1 MYSLD
6 TNVVLEL
13 RKAKSGKFDAKAI
26 AWAGGVSASSL
37 FVSVVTILEL
47 ETGILLIERRHPS
60 QGRVLRSWLEGHVL
74 PPFAGRIFS
83 VGVPVAQ
90 C

>member
-1 MYSLD
+1 MYLLN

-13 RKAKSGKFDAKAI
+13 RKAKSGRSDAKVI

-47 ETGILLIERRHPS
+47 ETGISLIERRHPS

-74 PPFAGRIFS
+74 IGIRFQLNFRI
-83 VGVPVAQ
+83 
-90 C
+90 